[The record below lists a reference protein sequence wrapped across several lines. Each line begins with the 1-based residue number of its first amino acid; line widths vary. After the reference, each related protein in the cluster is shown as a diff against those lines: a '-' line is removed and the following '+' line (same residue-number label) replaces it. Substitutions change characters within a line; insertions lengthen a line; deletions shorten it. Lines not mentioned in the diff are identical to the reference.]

1 MPLEIQPMTESD
13 IPTFVAIF
21 MAAFE
26 GGISRILR
34 TTPTPTPE
42 SIASNEERFLKAL
55 REDSTAHFAKCV
67 DSDTGEV
74 VAGAKWNF
82 YSEGR
87 TEAELQKALE
97 LPSEWPR
104 GSNVPALE
112 AFLGMLARAR
122 VDVMGGKRHAL
133 LHILAT
139 LPSHH
144 RRGAGALLL
153 REGLDRAD
161 NEGIEAYLEA
171 SKMGKP
177 LYERFGFETVKEL
190 RIDTAL
196 YGGEGVDVHT
206 CMIRQPQARET
217 GGGG

>member
-1 MPLEIQPMTESD
+1 RTPRASPALTPFTAGLRELYRQLATMPLEIQPMTESD

-55 REDSTAHFAKCV
+55 REDSIAHFAKCV

-97 LPSEWPR
+97 LPS
-104 GSNVPALE
+104 
-112 AFLGMLARAR
+112 
-122 VDVMGGKRHAL
+122 
-133 LHILAT
+133 
-139 LPSHH
+139 
-144 RRGAGALLL
+144 
-153 REGLDRAD
+153 
-161 NEGIEAYLEA
+161 
-171 SKMGKP
+171 
-177 LYERFGFETVKEL
+177 
-190 RIDTAL
+190 
-196 YGGEGVDVHT
+196 
-206 CMIRQPQARET
+206 
-217 GGGG
+217 